1 MQHKMKWFV
10 VIAVMLGGWVSG
22 AEAQMKIGYI
32 DSEKILNEYK
42 PYLDAQ
48 KEFQRYEEELERE
61 VSTRRNDLMK
71 MQETFERQA
80 LLLSEKR
87 KQEEQQSIMQKQQDL
102 QRFVQEAAD
111 PQRGRLAQKT
121 QELSE
126 PIIRKVNE
134 IITRVA
140 EDESYDFVLNSAA
153 LAYAKEVH
161 DLTPK
166 VLEALAKDL
175 EAATKAGGQ

>member
-1 MQHKMKWFV
+1 MRIKLKWVAVVAVILSGFV
-10 VIAVMLGGWVSG
+10 TA
-22 AEAQMKIGYI
+22 AQAQTKIGYI

-48 KEFQRYEEELERE
+48 KEFQRFEDELERE
-61 VSTRRNDLMK
+61 VSKRQNDLVK
-71 MQETFERQA
+71 IQETFERQA

-87 KQEEQQSIMQKQQDL
+87 KQEEQQSIIQKQQDL

-121 QELSE
+121 AELSE

-134 IITRVA
+134 VITQVA
-140 EDESYDFVLNSAA
+140 QDESYDFVLNSAA
-153 LAYAKEVH
+153 LAFAKEEH
-161 DLTPK
+161 NLTVK
-166 VLEALAKDL
+166 VLAALAKDL
-175 EAATKAGGQ
+175 EATTKTGGQ

>member
-1 MQHKMKWFV
+1 MKNKMKWFV
-10 VIAVMLGGWVSG
+10 ALAVIVTGFIGTAN
-22 AEAQMKIGYI
+22 AEMKLGYI
-32 DSEKILNEYK
+32 DSEKILSEYK

-61 VSTRRNDLMK
+61 VSKRRNDLMK

-87 KQEEQQSIMQKQQDL
+87 KQEEQQAIIQKNQEL

-134 IITRVA
+134 IITQVA
-140 EDESYDFVLNSAA
+140 EDENYDFVLNSAA
-153 LAYAKEVH
+153 LAYAKETH
-161 DLTPK
+161 DLTDK

-175 EAATKAGGQ
+175 EATTKASGQ

>member
-1 MQHKMKWFV
+1 MQNKMKWFV
-10 VIAVMLGGWVSG
+10 ALVLTLGGMAGTAG
-22 AEAQMKIGYI
+22 AEMKIGYI

-42 PYLDAQ
+42 PYQDAQ
-48 KEFQRYEEELERE
+48 KEFHRYEEELERE

-134 IITRVA
+134 VITQVA
-140 EDESYDFVLNSAA
+140 EDEGFDFVLNSAA
-153 LAYAKEVH
+153 LAYAKEIH
-161 DLTPK
+161 DLTDK
-166 VLEALAKDL
+166 VLGNLAKDL
-175 EAATKAGGQ
+175 EAATKTGQN